1 MQVGRFVCSFIV
13 HRDVQELTCFTL
25 LFSYSP
31 NTAVEVY
38 FQFGKDDNSSSAIQ
52 QRVLVDLLEH
62 IIDEPMYNLIR
73 TRGKYLHNLGGWF
86 DV

>member
-1 MQVGRFVCSFIV
+1 MQVGSFVCSFIV
-13 HRDVQELTCFTL
+13 HRDVQELTSFTL

-38 FQFGKDDNSSSAIQ
+38 FQFGKDDNSSGAIQ

-73 TRGKYLHNLGGWF
+73 TKGKYLHNSGGWF